1 MNNTHHLLPPAKNKQ
16 TNMKIQKILILSNR
30 DTIQAYPLKN
40 ENC

>member
-1 MNNTHHLLPPAKNKQ
+1 MNNTHHLLPPTKKPP
-16 TNMKIQKILILSNR
+16 MKIQKILILSNK